1 MVIYTKKLFLE
12 AEMKVKETD
21 FAHNISQ
28 NLKYIVYSFMMRV
41 KYNAMRQIYLGG
53 KIHRIIF
60 SVNILSFFPRFIH
73 NSIAIFSYALI

>member
-28 NLKYIVYSFMMRV
+28 NLKYIVYSFMVRV

-53 KIHRIIF
+53 KIPRIIF